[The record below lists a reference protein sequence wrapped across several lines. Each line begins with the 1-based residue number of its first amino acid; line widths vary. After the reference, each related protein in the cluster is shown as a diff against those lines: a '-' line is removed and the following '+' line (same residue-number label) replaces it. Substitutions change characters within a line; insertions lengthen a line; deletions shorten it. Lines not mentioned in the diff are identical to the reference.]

1 MKRKYLDKWIGIV
14 TCQNILEALE
24 NDITEKKTFCKYTA
38 QKILQRKTLDVG
50 SISNN
55 IMEVFG

>member
-24 NDITEKKTFCKYTA
+24 NDITEKKNF
-38 QKILQRKTLDVG
+38 LQIYSSEDFATEDTG
-50 SISNN
+50 CW
-55 IMEVFG
+55 